1 MLDMKKV
8 VLIVEAMLGGIR
20 QHVFDIA
27 RELNKEEFKVYLIYS
42 DERADEKFF
51 EEIKEI
57 GKTIELIKCNE
68 MQRSLGWHD
77 FVAYKKI
84 KRLLRDIQ
92 PDIVHCHS
100 SKAGVIGRL
109 AAKKCNV
116 PLILYTP
123 GAYAFQSPECS
134 IIKKRLY
141 IWAERYLSR
150 NACSMTINVSK
161 GEMNKALEY
170 KVDRPEK
177 FTLIYNGISQIDI
190 PDRNVLRSKLAL
202 KQGVQYVGFTGR
214 CAKQK
219 DPMTFL
225 KIAKQVIDVR
235 DDVEFLYI
243 GDGDLE
249 DSMREWIEQ
258 NKLSEKIHMLGFRND
273 SAEIVGA
280 FDIYLSTAL
289 YEGLPYSMI
298 EAMRAGI
305 PIIATNCIG
314 NNELIFE
321 GINGLLFPI
330 RDIESGRNCIIS
342 QIENKLISRENVS
355 STYASVFSI
364 EKMIDSLQKVY
375 RKCWDIN

>member
-1 MLDMKKV
+1 MKKV
-8 VLIVEAMLGGIR
+8 VLIAEAMLGGIR

-42 DERADEKFF
+42 DARADEKFF

-57 GKTIELIKCNE
+57 GKTVELIKCNE
-68 MQRSLGWHD
+68 MQRSLGRHD
-77 FVAYKKI
+77 FAAYKKI
-84 KRLLRDIQ
+84 KQLLRDIQ

-100 SKAGVIGRL
+100 SKAGVVGRL
-109 AAKKCNV
+109 AAKKYNV

-123 GAYAFQSPECS
+123 NAYAFQSPECS
-134 IIKKRLY
+134 AMKKWLY

-161 GEMNKALEY
+161 GEMNKALKY

-177 FTLIYNGISQIDI
+177 FTLIYNGIPQMDI
-190 PDRNVLRSKLAL
+190 PDRNALRSKLEL
-202 KQGVQYVGFTGR
+202 KQDIQYVGFTGR

-225 KIAKQVIDVR
+225 KIAKQVISMR

-249 DSMREWIEQ
+249 NSMKEWIEQ
-258 NKLSEKIHMLGFRND
+258 NQLSEKIHMLGFRND

-280 FDIYLSTAL
+280 LDIYLSTAL

-298 EAMRAGI
+298 EAMRAGV

-314 NNELIFE
+314 NNELVMEGKNGYMFE
-321 GINGLLFPI
+321 VGDVQKGTELIMKQITGRTLTSEAVKETFITNFSLERAMHKLTNI
-330 RDIESGRNCIIS
+330 YSGG
-342 QIENKLISRENVS
+342 
-355 STYASVFSI
+355 Y
-364 EKMIDSLQKVY
+364 SL
-375 RKCWDIN
+375 N